1 MTEQASQ
8 ALKKIEK
15 LSKSIFWAMLILI
28 ILLAGTYMYFI
39 NRTIW
44 NVATREKIQDEI
56 VALNS
61 KLGEK
66 EFEYIK
72 SKGSITMESA
82 KQLGFDEPQR
92 VSFVTK
98 EILKT
103 VAMR

>member
-1 MTEQASQ
+1 MTAH
-8 ALKKIEK
+8 ALHAIKKIEK
-15 LSKSIFWAMLILI
+15 LSKSIFWAMLALI
-28 ILLAGTYMYFI
+28 IVLAATYMYFV

-44 NVATREKIQDEI
+44 NVAAREKLQDEI
-56 VALNS
+56 VAVNS

-82 KQLGFDEPQR
+82 KQLGFAEPQR

-98 EILKT
+98 EIIKT

>member
-1 MTEQASQ
+1 MTSQ
-8 ALKKIEK
+8 AKQIYKKIEK
-15 LSKSIFWAMLILI
+15 LSKSIFWTMLALI
-28 ILLAGTYMYFI
+28 FVLGGTYMYFV

-44 NVATREKIQDEI
+44 NVAAREKLQDEI
-56 VALNS
+56 VAYNS

-72 SKGSITMESA
+72 SKGSITMDSA
-82 KQLGFDEPQR
+82 RQLGFAEPQQ

-98 EILKT
+98 EVVQS